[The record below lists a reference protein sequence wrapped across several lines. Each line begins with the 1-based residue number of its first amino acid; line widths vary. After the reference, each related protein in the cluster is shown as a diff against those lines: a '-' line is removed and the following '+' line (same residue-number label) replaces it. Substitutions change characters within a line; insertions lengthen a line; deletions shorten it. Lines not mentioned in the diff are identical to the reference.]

1 MGSGNKD
8 RGQASHLGEDV
19 GRISGGGGQRG
30 EEGGF
35 ACGLD
40 GVDHPQLGVFQVGG
54 LAVCVDEYKDVVHTC
69 RKNRRGGWVGSSAQV
84 PLLCASGPV
93 TGSNLGQAP
102 PTKLLGLTQSPG
114 PTHQISWLHPASPS
128 PTH

>member
-1 MGSGNKD
+1 MGSRDKD
-8 RGQASHLGEDV
+8 HGQASHLGEDV

-35 ACGLD
+35 ACSLD

-54 LAVCVDEYKDVVHTC
+54 LAVSVDEYKDVIHTC
-69 RKNRRGGWVGSSAQV
+69 RKNRPGLGVGSSAQV

-93 TGSNLGQAP
+93 PGGSPLA
-102 PTKLLGLTQSPG
+102 
-114 PTHQISWLHPASPS
+114 
-128 PTH
+128 